1 MGVNNQICPIC
12 ATGECQYRNGIMCG
26 AWVCAAGKMK
36 DGKGNAVGGPSDN
49 TVVEMLR
56 SMFSQQSR

>member
-1 MGVNNQICPIC
+1 MPYMRDGRMH
-12 ATGECQYRNGIMCG
+12 G
-26 AWVCAAGKMK
+26 AAGKMK